1 MTLWTLDTLATAA
14 AGRLVGA
21 SPETAVGGIS
31 IDTRTLRP
39 GDVFFAIKGVSMDG
53 HRFVDV
59 ALDRGAAAVVVSEG
73 EAAPAVVVPDVL
85 RALEGVG
92 IAARARIG
100 ADVPVVAVT
109 GSVGKTGT
117 KEMLRL
123 AFGPGTHAADASY
136 NNHWGVPLTLA
147 RMPADASAGIFE
159 IGMNHAGEITPLT
172 RMVRPK
178 IAIVTTVGAAHLEFF
193 GSVEEIADA
202 KSEIFLGLEPG
213 GVAIVPA
220 DNPHS
225 ARLAAAAAQA
235 GAEIVTFAGEG
246 ADIALTAFD
255 PVSGRADASVFGAPV
270 SFTVHG
276 GAHIA
281 RNALAVLGALHAAG
295 RPLVDIAALDAWQ
308 APKGRG
314 RRVRLGADEDAV
326 VLLDEAYKRQPR
338 LHGGGDRHAARHA
351 RPAADRDPRRHART
365 RRHQRRSSPWTGAVA
380 HRSGRANRA
389 HRWAHDDASRPVP
402 AGDHARHPRRGR
414 RRAGCRAAGVPARR
428 RGAREGLQRHGAG
441 ADRRGHGSAI
451 RTGGRVGDV

>member
-14 AGRLVGA
+14 GGRLVGA
-21 SPETAVGGIS
+21 SPDAAVGGIS

-39 GDVFFAIKGVSMDG
+39 GDAFFAIKGVSMDG
-53 HRFVDV
+53 HRFV
-59 ALDRGAAAVVVSEG
+59 GAALEKGAAVAVVSEG
-73 EAAPAVVVPDVL
+73 DAAPAVVVPDVL

-147 RMPADASAGIFE
+147 RMPADARAGIFE

-178 IAIVTTVGAAHLEFF
+178 TAIVTTVGAAHLEFF
-193 GSVEEIADA
+193 PSVEAIADA
-202 KSEIFLGLEPG
+202 KAEIFLGLEPG
-213 GVAIVPA
+213 GVAIIPA

-225 ARLAAAAAQA
+225 ARLAAAARAA
-235 GAEIVTFAGEG
+235 GAEIMTFADET
-246 ADIALTAFD
+246 ADIRLTGFD
-255 PVSGRADASVFGAPV
+255 PVSGRAEASVFGAPV
-270 SFTVHG
+270 AFRVHG

-314 RRVRLGADEDAV
+314 RTVRLPAGEGEI
-326 VLLDEAYKRQPR
+326 VLLDEAYNANPASMGAAIGMLGDTPATRR
-338 LHGGGDRHAARHA
+338 IAILGDMLELGVTSADLHRGLTPLLIEADARIVHTVGPMMSHLA
-351 RPAADRDPRRHART
+351 QSLPAAMRGTHAPDAAALAAT
-365 RRHQRRSSPWTGAVA
+365 LPPF
-380 HRSGRANRA
+380 RSG
-389 HRWAHDDASRPVP
+389 DAVLVKGSNAMGLSRIV
-402 AGDHARHPRRGR
+402 D
-414 RRAGCRAAGVPARR
+414 
-428 RGAREGLQRHGAG
+428 
-441 ADRRGHGSAI
+441 AI
-451 RTGGRVGDV
+451 ESQYGTGGRVGDV